1 MAVKAETSNENKVL
15 KLTLDNGDK
24 KKFEEVLEEWNFKD
38 EESLLRF
45 FISVAKESIDKKTA
59 AYKDDSGSLNE
70 VTPAQHL
77 LKLSE

>member
-1 MAVKAETSNENKVL
+1 MSVKAETTNDTI

-24 KKFEEVLEEWNFKD
+24 KKFEEVLKEWNFKD

-45 FISVAKESIDKKTA
+45 FISIAKESVDKKTV
-59 AYKDDSGSLNE
+59 AYKDNTDSLNE

-77 LKLSE
+77 LRESNK